1 MGILSDLL
9 EGAITRPGIKIIDS
23 KAVVFEGFDA
33 MHQNSDVVRE
43 IVPDGKN
50 QPGPTNL
57 ANWGL
62 DENGRPVCID
72 YPDYID
78 YPEGS

>member
-9 EGAITRPGIKIIDS
+9 EGVITRPGIKIIDN

-33 MHQNSDVVRE
+33 LHQNPDVVHE
-43 IVPDGKN
+43 LVPNNKN
-50 QPGPTNL
+50 QPGPTNFS
-57 ANWGL
+57 NWGL
-62 DENGRPVCID
+62 DETGRPVCV
-72 YPDYID
+72 D